1 MRQSKEAAYGCKI
14 WGTIQFNFTN
24 ICWVS
29 TQCQALCWISV
40 PHEGG
45 LFVFQGWS
53 HTDGFHGGGE
63 RWIRARTQISS
74 CLFSNHHYKHSWKV
88 TIYWGQIIYQGLC
101 DTKNCICRWMFVS
114 IISKL
119 TIPQQRQLF
128 FPPIFRMRKPSHREL
143 RSHDQGHPGIKCGP
157 DFENIIF
164 WLESRQA
171 LYYNLR

>member
-119 TIPQQRQLF
+119 TIPQQSYSFLLF
-128 FPPIFRMRKPSHREL
+128 SVW
-143 RSHDQGHPGIKCGP
+143 
-157 DFENIIF
+157 ENQVIGSLDHMTKVTQVLSVGQI
-164 WLESRQA
+164 LKT
-171 LYYNLR
+171 